1 MRKCVMGID
10 FGTSKIAAVLVDLE
24 KKEVYASGSKIVE
37 SNLRPQNSR
46 HREQSISK
54 IKEAFFSCIESV
66 LSRGGPE
73 VLSIGLTGQMH
84 GILGL
89 DREGKAATNF
99 VTWQDE
105 RGNLKITN
113 GKNLLENMEEK
124 GGKRPIASGYGI
136 VTLYDW
142 ILRDQIHGI
151 SKICTIPDY
160 FGMLLTG
167 NNHPVMDCTM
177 AHSIGSYDINS
188 GGWDFDYISD
198 LGIDRGYFPD
208 VAAPTII
215 TGRLKQGNISG
226 FFEKGGIPVSVSIG
240 DNQASFIGSVKDYY
254 KSILINIGTGSQISF
269 CIKSLE
275 EQESIQKIEGYD
287 VYVRPFIE
295 NSFLVAGNALSGGVA
310 YSALKDFFIKTG
322 IELFDVGNIDNIWE
336 RMENLAS
343 IVKEEDR
350 LCVYPLFAGKRSDP
364 EARGRIDGISLDNL
378 TPSNLIYGTLEGIV
392 RILRDLV
399 DESVIGR
406 MNYLIGSGNGLRKN
420 TVLRKVSSTVFRKE
434 IMIPLFEEEAAV
446 GAALNG
452 AVAAGIIGSFNEAND
467 VIKYG
472 PVTLKGKNFN
482 QT

>member
-1 MRKCVMGID
+1 MRRCVMGID
-10 FGTSKIAAVLVDLE
+10 FGTSKIAAVLIDLK
-24 KKEVYASGSKIVE
+24 KKETYASASKKVE
-37 SNLRPQNSR
+37 SNLRFYNSG
-46 HREQSISK
+46 HREQSIVK
-54 IKEAFFSCIESV
+54 IKEAFFSCIESI
-66 LSRGGPE
+66 LHREGTE

-89 DREGKAATNF
+89 DREGEAATNF

-105 RGNLKITN
+105 RGSQKVYN
-113 GKNLLENMEEK
+113 GKNLLKVMEEK

-142 ILRDQIHGI
+142 ILRDQSRGI

-167 NNHPVMDCTM
+167 NKHPVMDCTM
-177 AHSIGSYDINS
+177 AHSIGSYDMNS

-198 LGIDRGYFPD
+198 LGIDRGYFPQIT
-208 VAAPTII
+208 APT
-215 TGRLKQGNISG
+215 TAAGRLKQGKISG
-226 FFEKGGIPVSVSIG
+226 FSGKGDIPVSVSIG

-275 EQESIQKIEGYD
+275 EQESIQNIEGYD

-295 NSFLVAGNALSGGVA
+295 NSFLVAGNALSGGAA
-310 YSALKDFFIKTG
+310 YSTLKDFFINTG
-322 IELFDVGNIDNIWE
+322 IELFGVDNFDNIWE
-336 RMENLAS
+336 RMEKLTS
-343 IVKEEDR
+343 IVKEEDS
-350 LCVYPLFAGKRSDP
+350 LYVYPLFAGKRSDP
-364 EARGRIDGISLDNL
+364 EARGRIDGISLDNF
-378 TPSNLIYGTLEGIV
+378 TPSNLIYGTLKGIV
-392 RILRDLV
+392 DILRDLV
-399 DESVIGR
+399 DESVINR

-420 TVLRKVSSTVFRKE
+420 KVLRKISSSVFRRE

-452 AVAAGIIGSFNEAND
+452 AVAAGIFGSFNEAKD

-472 PVTLKGKNFN
+472 PVTLKG
-482 QT
+482 